1 MIGQL
6 VTFEDLKALTGY
18 SRLGDLERC
27 LQKAGIPFKYGKD
40 GIWTTIDA
48 VNAGLGL
55 RPPVNDAAY
64 DPDQVL

>member
-6 VTFEDLKALTGY
+6 VTFEDLKAATGY
-18 SRLGDLERC
+18 SRLSDIERC
-27 LQKAGIPFKYGKD
+27 LQKAGIRYSYGKD

-55 RPPVNDAAY
+55 RPAENDGQY
-64 DPDQVL
+64 KPDQVI